1 MTLDP
6 KRRSG
11 HGFEPADEIMLNT
24 LAEQVSVA
32 LHNAEFYR
40 AAIITSERANAAWQE
55 TETDNMTC
63 DLHPSVVWSHACF
76 MSSELRPYST

>member
-1 MTLDP
+1 
-6 KRRSG
+6 
-11 HGFEPADEIMLNT
+11 MLNT

-55 TETDNMTC
+55 TEKMTY
-63 DLHPSVVWSHACF
+63 DLHPSVMWSHPYVF
-76 MSSELRPYST
+76 FRLRN